1 MHKAIIFDLGKVL
14 VHFDFRIAYR
24 AMAPFCAHA
33 PESIPKLL
41 SGTGLVE
48 RYETGLIESP
58 DFVAEI
64 SRILDL
70 RVEYGEFR
78 SIFCSIFSDVLIPES
93 MLESLARRY
102 RLILLSNTNALHVE
116 VLREKYGHLLRHFHH
131 KVLSHEVHAM
141 KPQPE
146 IYRAAIDAA
155 GCRPE
160 ECFYTDD
167 IAQFVEG
174 ARTLGIDAV
183 RFESCAQIERELRH
197 RGIEW

>member
-48 RYETGLIESP
+48 RYESGLIESP

-64 SRILDL
+64 CRILDL
-70 RVEYGEFR
+70 RVEYGEFCR
-78 SIFCSIFSDVLIPES
+78 IFTSIFSEVLIPES

-116 VLREKYGHLLRHFHH
+116 LLREKYGHLLRHFHH

-146 IYRAAIDAA
+146 IYRAAIAAA
-155 GCRPE
+155 GCRAE

-167 IAQFVEG
+167 IAKFVEG
-174 ARTLGIDAV
+174 ARALGIDAV
-183 RFESCAQIERELRH
+183 QFESCAQIERELRQ

>member
-116 VLREKYGHLLRHFHH
+116 VLREKYDHLLR
-131 KVLSHEVHAM
+131 S
-141 KPQPE
+141 
-146 IYRAAIDAA
+146 
-155 GCRPE
+155 E
-160 ECFYTDD
+160 EHTSELQSRF
-167 IAQFVEG
+167 
-174 ARTLGIDAV
+174 GI
-183 RFESCAQIERELRH
+183 
-197 RGIEW
+197 

>member
-116 VLREKYGHLLRHFHH
+116 DLREMYSHPLRHFPH
-131 KVLSHEVHAM
+131 KVLSHEVPAM

-146 IYRAAIDAA
+146 ISRAAIDAA